1 MASLERQNKYMKI
14 FADELGALLQN
25 HRKAIIARRQK
36 LQMIESAGKVLD
48 KVRERNTN
56 LVTGG

>member
-1 MASLERQNKYMKI
+1 MKI